1 MEFFDFDA
9 AVAYIAPRVKKDMGK
24 DFALDVDKLVRFA
37 LELDLSYMIEENVID
52 ENGDAGDGEYDE
64 DEAFEFILDG
74 LTAVMSLDDDEEM
87 DAAEAL
93 DAFTAYEAEY
103 FEKAGF
109 TA

>member
-9 AVAYIAPRVKKDMGK
+9 AAAYIVPRVKKDLGK
-24 DFALDVDKLVRFA
+24 DFALDVDKLVRLA
-37 LELDLSYMIEENVID
+37 LELDLAYMIEEGVID
-52 ENGDAGDGEYDE
+52 ESGDAGEGEYDE
-64 DEAFEFILDG
+64 DEAFEYILDA
-74 LTAVMSLDDDEEM
+74 LTVRMGLDDDGEM

>member
-9 AVAYIAPRVKKDMGK
+9 AAAYIVPRVKKDLGK
-24 DFALDVDKLVRFA
+24 DFALDVDKLVRLA
-37 LELDLSYMIEENVID
+37 LELDLAYMIEEGVID
-52 ENGDAGDGEYDE
+52 ANGDAGEGEYDE
-64 DEAFEFILDG
+64 DEAFEYILDA
-74 LTAVMSLDDDEEM
+74 LTARMGLDDDEEM